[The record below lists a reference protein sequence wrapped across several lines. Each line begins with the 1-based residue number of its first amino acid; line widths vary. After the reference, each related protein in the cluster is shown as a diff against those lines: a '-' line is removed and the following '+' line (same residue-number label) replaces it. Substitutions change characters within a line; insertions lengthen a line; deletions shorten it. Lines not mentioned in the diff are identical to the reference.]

1 MYNIYIVAFPQ
12 DCDLEER
19 LDEMLINYDADI
31 DEKLYSCIIEDVN
44 MTNVPEELKNYIEN
58 GFKEE
63 EHDA

>member
-1 MYNIYIVAFPQ
+1 MFNVYIVAFPQ

-19 LDEMLINYDADI
+19 LDEMLMNYECDH
-31 DEKLYSCIIEDVN
+31 DEALYSCIIEDVN

-63 EHDA
+63 ENV

>member
-19 LDEMLINYDADI
+19 LDEMLMNYENDSDAD
-31 DEKLYSCIIEDVN
+31 LYSCIIEDVN

-58 GFKEE
+58 GFKEDE
-63 EHDA
+63 NV

>member
-12 DCDLEER
+12 NCDLEEC
-19 LDEMLINYDADI
+19 LDEMLMNYENDSNAD
-31 DEKLYSCIIEDVN
+31 LYSCIIEDVN

-63 EHDA
+63 ENV

>member
-1 MYNIYIVAFPQ
+1 MYKVYIVAFPQ
-12 DCDLEER
+12 GCDLEER

-31 DEKLYSCIIEDVN
+31 DEELYSCIIEDVN

-63 EHDA
+63 ENV

>member
-19 LDEMLINYDADI
+19 LDEMLMNYENNSDAD
-31 DEKLYSCIIEDVN
+31 LYSCIIEDVN

-63 EHDA
+63 ENV

>member
-1 MYNIYIVAFPQ
+1 MYNVYIIAFPQ
-12 DCDLEER
+12 GCDLEER

-31 DEKLYSCIIEDVN
+31 DEALYSCIIEDVN

-63 EHDA
+63 ENV

>member
-1 MYNIYIVAFPQ
+1 MYNVYIVAFPQ

-19 LDEMLINYDADI
+19 LDEMLMKYECDH
-31 DEKLYSCIIEDVN
+31 DEALYSCIIEDVN

-63 EHDA
+63 ENV

>member
-19 LDEMLINYDADI
+19 LDEMLMNYENNSDAD
-31 DEKLYSCIIEDVN
+31 LYSCIIEDVN

-63 EHDA
+63 EDNG

>member
-1 MYNIYIVAFPQ
+1 MYKVYIVAFPQ

-31 DEKLYSCIIEDVN
+31 DEELYSCIIEDVN

-63 EHDA
+63 ENNA